1 METKTVNKCLNFVD
15 EVLMD
20 GINDVSTIGKIEFI
34 HNLLIE
40 NGGDNT
46 EILSCINLI
55 IEAFYFTKKETQ
67 FKSIYQ
73 HLRRINLVW
82 FFNCKSCDDNNED

>member
-55 IEAFYFTKKETQ
+55 IEAF
-67 FKSIYQ
+67 SSNVS
-73 HLRRINLVW
+73 RIRSL
-82 FFNCKSCDDNNED
+82 CKLMSCYYV